1 MAWGMPYAP
10 EGLLAY
16 VFQPLS
22 RAHSRLRE
30 GYALVVQPKDFSMN
44 QAICRGVKRLAGTAA
59 ATSAAWSGRAKAARA
74 TLPRVPEPRPATLST
89 PDGWAEPPAGREITG
104 PAATGPAAIA
114 PAAVTAIR
122 AMAEPAS
129 ARVRRGNVRP
139 RVLLRNTGSLRSGAQ
154 RALGFHPGAHT
165 CPQREETKAA
175 ACGRDAGAG
184 RLVAGGD
191 HHAR

>member
-1 MAWGMPYAP
+1 
-10 EGLLAY
+10 
-16 VFQPLS
+16 
-22 RAHSRLRE
+22 
-30 GYALVVQPKDFSMN
+30 MN

-129 ARVRRGNVRP
+129 ARARRGKR
-139 RVLLRNTGSLRSGAQ
+139 RSGGLA
-154 RALGFHPGAHT
+154 RDTRSGPPGA
-165 CPQREETKAA
+165 
-175 ACGRDAGAG
+175 
-184 RLVAGGD
+184 LVA
-191 HHAR
+191 

>member
-1 MAWGMPYAP
+1 
-10 EGLLAY
+10 
-16 VFQPLS
+16 
-22 RAHSRLRE
+22 
-30 GYALVVQPKDFSMN
+30 MN
-44 QAICRGVKRLAGTAA
+44 QAICRGLRRLAGTAA

-74 TLPRVPEPRPATLST
+74 TVPRVPEPRPATLST

-104 PAATGPAAIA
+104 PAATGPAA
-114 PAAVTAIR
+114 VTAVR

-139 RVLLRNTGSLRSGAQ
+139 RVLNTGSLRSGAQ

-175 ACGRDAGAG
+175 ACRRDPGAG
-184 RLVAGGD
+184 GQI
-191 HHAR
+191 